1 MADEV
6 TEYSVRDYSAV
17 DRQIDEMAR
26 RERIRTNKLKLE
38 NLKKFILIVLMIIAG
53 ICLLLLA
60 LAIAYRIAFPPE
72 KKVLENPLPL
82 EVTIK
87 NEPIILKESSKEI
100 INKKGP
106 SNKIF
111 GIPDNSSNQ
120 SNDTDV
126 GNKNII
132 QNEISKK
139 SKLDNTSVVT
149 FKNNRSGLTGFM
161 DVTTGWRWK
170 TPDAEK
176 PFNQYCYVTSVNS
189 VVIDLAKKEDKT
201 KISLYNYYTANNKNL
216 TKNQW
221 INLEKKCQWYSK

>member
-1 MADEV
+1 M
-6 TEYSVRDYSAV
+6 
-17 DRQIDEMAR
+17 
-26 RERIRTNKLKLE
+26 
-38 NLKKFILIVLMIIAG
+38 
-53 ICLLLLA
+53 
-60 LAIAYRIAFPPE
+60 
-72 KKVLENPLPL
+72 
-82 EVTIK
+82 
-87 NEPIILKESSKEI
+87 
-100 INKKGP
+100 
-106 SNKIF
+106 
-111 GIPDNSSNQ
+111 
-120 SNDTDV
+120 

-221 INLEKKCQWYSK
+221 INLEKKCQLYSK